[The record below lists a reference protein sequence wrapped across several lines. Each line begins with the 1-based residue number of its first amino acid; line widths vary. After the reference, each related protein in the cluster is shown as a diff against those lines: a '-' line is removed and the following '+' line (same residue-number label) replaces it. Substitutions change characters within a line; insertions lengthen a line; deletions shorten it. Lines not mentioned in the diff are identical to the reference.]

1 MTVVFLVLPGA
12 SSSCVV
18 ERIQCGTWAR
28 ARLGEVVG
36 QGFEVEGLW
45 LGIHLRC
52 SRMVGYVAIGV

>member
-1 MTVVFLVLPGA
+1 MVHRLDLG
-12 SSSCVV
+12 
-18 ERIQCGTWAR
+18 WAK
-28 ARLGEVVG
+28 VG